1 MAARIIPKITAFEAQ
16 ATANGFLLDHLPDR
30 FCTDEPRFDENEKLW
45 RLAVILAY
53 PFIGSV
59 GEVGEI
65 AVSAYEEK
73 VVSHT
78 PFDEM
83 KSRAQQVYEQRR
95 ADIEAAFL
103 QSRDS

>member
-1 MAARIIPKITAFEAQ
+1 MVAEILPKITAFDAQ

-30 FCTDEPRFDENEKLW
+30 FCTDEPHFDDNEKLW
-45 RLAVILAY
+45 RLTVVLAY
-53 PFIGSV
+53 PFIGPV
-59 GEVGEI
+59 GKVGEI

-83 KSRAQQVYEQRR
+83 KSRALQIYEQRR
-95 ADIEAAFL
+95 ADIEAAFI
-103 QSRDS
+103 

>member
-1 MAARIIPKITAFEAQ
+1 MVAEILPRITAFEAQ

-30 FCTDEPRFDENEKLW
+30 FCTDEPHFDDNEKLW
-45 RLAVILAY
+45 RLDIVLAY

-59 GEVGEI
+59 GKVGEV

-83 KSRAQQVYEQRR
+83 RSRAQQIYEQRR

-103 QSRDS
+103 QC